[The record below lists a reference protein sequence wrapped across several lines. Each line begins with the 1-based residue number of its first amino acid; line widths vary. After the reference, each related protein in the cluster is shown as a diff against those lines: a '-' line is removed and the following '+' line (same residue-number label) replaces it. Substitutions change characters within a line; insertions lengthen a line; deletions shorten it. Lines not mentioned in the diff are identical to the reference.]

1 MTRVPLSRIATAR
14 SGDKGEGSNVGVM
27 ARSDAAYAF
36 LKQHLDA
43 ERVKQHMAAINFGP
57 VKRYEADNMRL
68 LNFILS
74 DSLGGGGS
82 ASLRTDAQGK
92 THGLAVLRMVLDV
105 PDAVLAATPEP

>member
-1 MTRVPLSRIATAR
+1 MTLVPLVRIATAR

-27 ARSDAAYAF
+27 ARSDAAYTF
-36 LKQHLDA
+36 LRQHLDA
-43 ERVKQHMAAINFGP
+43 ERVRKHMAAINSGP

-82 ASLRTDAQGK
+82 ASLRSDAQGK
-92 THGLAVLRMVLDV
+92 THGLAVLRMMIDV
-105 PDAVLAATPEP
+105 PEPVLGATPQT

>member
-1 MTRVPLSRIATAR
+1 MTLVPLSRIATAR

-36 LKQHLDA
+36 LKKHLDA
-43 ERVKQHMAAINFGP
+43 ERVKKHMSSINFGP
-57 VKRYEADNMRL
+57 VKRYEADNLRL
-68 LNFILS
+68 LNFLLS

-92 THGLAVLRMVLDV
+92 THGLAVLRMMLDV
-105 PDAVLAATPEP
+105 PDDVLSRTPER